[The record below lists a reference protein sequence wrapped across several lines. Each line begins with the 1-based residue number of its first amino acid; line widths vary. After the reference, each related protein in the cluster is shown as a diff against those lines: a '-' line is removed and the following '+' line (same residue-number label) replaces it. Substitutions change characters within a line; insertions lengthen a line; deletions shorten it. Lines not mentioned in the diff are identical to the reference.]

1 MEENNVPRTPVR
13 SDAEELAYQERRRI
27 PPRAPRA
34 KRLMKNSDL
43 VIDGPFPEHFPNM
56 GAEIAQ
62 RNLFQNNSVVSDENF
77 LIPVHVVNWFVGLN
91 SNNQN
96 SVVNIFRDLIH
107 PDNNGQNQ

>member
-1 MEENNVPRTPVR
+1 MEGNNVPRTPVR

-27 PPRAPRA
+27 PP
-34 KRLMKNSDL
+34 
-43 VIDGPFPEHFPNM
+43 GEHFPNM